1 MPALW
6 RALAIG
12 LAAAA
17 VAPAAAPA
25 KPPEPLVDA
34 APLGTH
40 VKDRVLSSA
49 RTVAHAAATAKFN
62 AYPTKEGTSVNVA
75 ISDGY
80 NGQLSNTVAQ
90 SYVDFLDSLDHG
102 PELSALRIVIAP
114 PSEVTSSCGGQDGT
128 LACYDSGTS
137 TMVVPGE
144 PMSSSSGVTT
154 SYVVAHEYGHHIA
167 ANRSNPPFNAFA
179 WGPKYWASYEQ
190 VCNRTSRG
198 QLAPGNEGRDYASN
212 PGEGWAETFAQLKYP
227 DAGWQFTPLLKP
239 DTGAFAAARHDVLTP
254 WEHQVTKVFK
264 GTFGS
269 GGSKTKRFTFPL
281 ELDGSLSVRLYGPH
295 SSNYNLTITSGGKE
309 QGHTSKAGSRDQL
322 SYQAAC
328 RTEATEHVAV
338 AVKRV
343 TGSGPFTLRI
353 SYAG

>member
-1 MPALW
+1 
-6 RALAIG
+6 
-12 LAAAA
+12 
-17 VAPAAAPA
+17 
-25 KPPEPLVDA
+25 
-34 APLGTH
+34 
-40 VKDRVLSSA
+40 
-49 RTVAHAAATAKFN
+49 
-62 AYPTKEGTSVNVA
+62 VA

-80 NGQLSNTVAQ
+80 NGQVSNTVAQ

-102 PELSALRIVIAP
+102 PELTALRIVIAP
-114 PSEVTSSCGGQDGT
+114 PSEVLSSCGGQDGT

-144 PMSSSSGVTT
+144 SMASSSGVTT

-190 VCNRTSRG
+190 VCNRASRG
-198 QLAPGNEGRDYASN
+198 LLAPGNEGPSYTSN

-239 DTGAFAAARHDVLTP
+239 DTGAFAAAQHDALTP
-254 WEHQVTKVFK
+254 WEHPVTKVFT
-264 GTFGS
+264 GSFGRS
-269 GGSKTKRFTFPL
+269 GSNTRRFTFPL
-281 ELDGSLSVRLYGPH
+281 TLDGSLAVRLYGPRR
-295 SSNYNLTITSGGKE
+295 SNYNLAIASGNKDEGR
-309 QGHTSKAGSRDQL
+309 TSKAGSRDRL
-322 SYQAAC
+322 SYTAAC
-328 RTEATEHVAV
+328 RSQATEHVAV
-338 AVKRV
+338 TVKRV